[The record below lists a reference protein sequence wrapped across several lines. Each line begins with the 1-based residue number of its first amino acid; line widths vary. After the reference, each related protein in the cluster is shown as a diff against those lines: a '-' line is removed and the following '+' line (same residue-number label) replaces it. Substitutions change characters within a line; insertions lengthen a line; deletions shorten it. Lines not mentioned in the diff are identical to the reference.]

1 MSGSLEQSSAPCP
14 ATVLVVDDEPVI
26 RLDVCAAL
34 AEHGYRTV
42 DAADGTEALR
52 EFRAASPALLV
63 TDIYMPGLDG
73 LALIMQLR
81 RDGVRIPI
89 IAISGDLMNY
99 DVLDLALKLGADAA
113 VEKPFAMQEMVS
125 MVDSLLGAPPPCRGA
140 R

>member
-1 MSGSLEQSSAPCP
+1 
-14 ATVLVVDDEPVI
+14 
-26 RLDVCAAL
+26 
-34 AEHGYRTV
+34 
-42 DAADGTEALR
+42 
-52 EFRAASPALLV
+52 
-63 TDIYMPGLDG
+63 
-73 LALIMQLR
+73 MQLR